1 MIKLKY
7 TNPQASTQDMRV
19 NALGDD
25 PLVDGKVYD
34 VPEWLSEK
42 LLRQPYWTEVSEP
55 KASPAPPAPTI
66 GIRAI
71 KGVGPKTAR
80 ELEGTG
86 VRTLAQMVNMTEV
99 QRSELEKVVSAAD
112 IEDWQAQAREILGE

>member
-55 KASPAPPAPTI
+55 KASPAPAPTI

-80 ELEGTG
+80 ELENVG
-86 VRTLAQMVNMTEV
+86 VRTLTQLVGLTEV
-99 QRSELEKVVSAAD
+99 QCSELEKVVSAAD